1 MTNTSE
7 LYALLVGIDRYD
19 PRSRVPNLR
28 GCVND
33 VAAMADLLQRTFAVP
48 AANLRQLTNEAA
60 TQQAIKLAFRHF
72 LIEKAKAWAQA
83 GRHGAPPAFL
93 FHYSGHGSQAR
104 DETGTEPDGMDE
116 TLVAHDSRL
125 PGIYDI
131 KDWELGQFI
140 AELNEYSDN
149 VTIIL
154 DCCHSGSGTRNV
166 LSAPADQTLAQTRR
180 CLPDLRP
187 QPPESQRPATLAT
200 ARAINTSNWELGDK
214 HVLLAGCRD
223 KEEANEYALV
233 DGAQR
238 RWHGAMTYFLQRELT
253 QLPPNRSLTYRELH
267 ERIRQQVNSAYPNQM
282 PQCEGDRD
290 RELFGGLRPQR
301 DAFYNIVAKRDGL
314 IWIDGGMAHGLTS
327 GALLDV
333 YPPTTRTLSDAGAPI
348 ARLQIEAEGAVE
360 SGCVVVSGDMTAVA
374 LHSRCRL
381 YQLSYSNRQ
390 RNVLLAVADA
400 PLATAIRQRLG
411 PQQDAN
417 LVDVSPYLRVVE
429 NAADFRV
436 ARQKERLEIQDNSG
450 QLLVA
455 PFAVNDLDG
464 LASDLAHLARYHNA
478 LELRNTAPHSELAGA
493 IRLDMKELAF
503 DPHTQQ
509 PFTQEIQRT
518 PGGELINSA
527 TARVVWEIT
536 NQSTQ
541 PLYVTLLGF
550 AWDWSVA
557 QLYPDTAGAHEALAP
572 GRTVAIGFSNRRS
585 EQFILQVPQDM
596 TERRDRFK
604 VIATV
609 QETNFDVLKQGALK
623 SPFTARAM
631 APTADRPLSP
641 LEQILQSAMLGG
653 QRSAY
658 GPPPATTED
667 EWTTAE
673 LEVTTVAA
681 PDRMAR
687 TVTGGVRT
695 VLPAFALEVEP
706 PPGFTGSV
714 RIVTAN
720 QSTRVA
726 NSTSDL
732 QLPPGLISAPRS
744 FRAGETAALLQFE
757 PVLFTA
763 TRSAT
768 PTGAFLEIEAND
780 AARQTIT
787 PATPFKL
794 HLNEPTVDAAPRFAV
809 AFDGSFYYPVG
820 RSTVDAQTIA
830 VEWLPPSD
838 AEDVQPLR
846 STRGV
851 GRVLKLYLYKI
862 VGYQDAGL
870 GLRRVRF
877 APLSE
882 AGEPGADETAVEV
895 PQGVLY
901 YSAVDPALFR
911 AGDRIAVGVHGFSAE
926 SKEQARWLCTMPPQT
941 GIHYDHVLTFDYESF
956 NTGISENGRMLADAL
971 RAALFNQMPGIKV
984 DLFAH
989 SMGTMITRCMVEL
1002 WGGDAFVNRC
1012 FLAGPPNSGTRLAE
1026 LKKFVPWVTTL
1037 ALNNAAWW
1045 TPAAIGG
1052 WSLQKLAEDGV
1063 AVEDLR
1069 PNAPILHDLNH
1080 STKPVTTPYFIL
1092 VGQNNK
1098 PLHLDATA
1106 WERLK
1111 QKVLG
1116 SVDVALD
1123 TFFSDQNDLVI
1134 AVQSMMGVRNGQY
1147 PAGLLKTAQVNCTHF
1162 EYFTNEQSQQQ
1173 LLTWLKE

>member
-1 MTNTSE
+1 MSNASE
-7 LYALLVGIDRYD
+7 LYTLLVGIDRYD

-48 AANLRQLTNEAA
+48 AANIRQLTNEAA
-60 TQQAIKLAFRHF
+60 THQAIKLAFRHF

-83 GRHGAPPAFL
+83 GRTDPPPAFL

-131 KDWELGQFI
+131 KDWELGQLI
-140 AELNEYSDN
+140 AELNEYSAN

-154 DCCHSGSGTRNV
+154 DCCHSGSGTRDLVV
-166 LSAPADQTLAQTRR
+166 LADESIAKARR
-180 CLPDLRP
+180 CPPDTRP
-187 QPPESQRPATLAT
+187 QPPESQRPTTLAMT
-200 ARAINTSNWELGDK
+200 RAINTSNWELGDK

-223 KEEANEYALV
+223 KELANEYALV
-233 DGAQR
+233 DGNQR

-253 QLPPNRSLTYRELH
+253 QLPPNSSLTYRELH
-267 ERIRQQVNSAYPNQM
+267 ERIRHQVNSAYPNQM

-301 DAFYNIVAKRDGL
+301 DAFFTVVAKRDGL
-314 IWIDGGMAHGLTS
+314 IWIDGGVAHGLTS
-327 GALLDV
+327 GALLDA
-333 YPPTTRTLSDAGAPI
+333 YPPTTRTVADAGAPL
-348 ARLQIEAEGAVE
+348 ARLQIEEEGAVE
-360 SGCVVVSGDMTAVA
+360 SGCVVISGDMAAVA
-374 LHSRCRL
+374 LHSRCCL

-390 RNVLLAVADA
+390 RKVLLAVPNAGLAD
-400 PLATAIRQRLG
+400 AIRQRLG
-411 PQQDAN
+411 PQADPN
-417 LVDVSPYLRVVE
+417 FIDVSSYLRVVE
-429 NAADFRV
+429 GTADFRV
-436 ARQKERLEIQDNSG
+436 ALQNERLEIQDNSG

-455 PFAVNDLDG
+455 PFATNELDS
-464 LASDLAHLARYHNA
+464 LAMDLAHLARYHNA

-493 IRLDMKELAF
+493 IRLEMKELAF
-503 DPHTQQ
+503 DPNTQQ
-509 PFTQEIQRT
+509 PLAQKIQRT

-527 TARVVWEIT
+527 TTKVVWEIT
-536 NQSTQ
+536 NQSSQ

-572 GRTVAIGFSNRRS
+572 GRTVSIGLSNRRT
-585 EQFILQVPQDM
+585 EQFILQVSAGM

-609 QETNFDVLKQGALK
+609 QETNFDVLMQGALK
-623 SPFTARAM
+623 SPFTTKSV
-631 APTADRPLSP
+631 APATDRPLSP

-673 LEVTTVAA
+673 LAVTTVAA
-681 PDRMAR
+681 PDRMTR

-695 VLPAFALEVEP
+695 ALPAFALEVEP
-706 PPGFTGSV
+706 PLGFTGSV
-714 RIVTAN
+714 RVMTAN
-720 QSTRVA
+720 QSTRAA
-726 NSTSDL
+726 NDTLDL
-732 QLPPGLISAPRS
+732 QVPPGIATQPERFVLAPFVATR
-744 FRAGETAALLQFE
+744 TAA
-757 PVLFTA
+757 PG
-763 TRSAT
+763 
-768 PTGAFLEIEAND
+768 GAFLEIEAD
-780 AARQTIT
+780 DVARQAVTA
-787 PATPFKL
+787 ATPLKL
-794 HLNEPTVDAAPRFAV
+794 HLNETVGEVEPLFAV
-809 AFDGSFYYPVG
+809 AFDGNFYYPVG
-820 RSTVDAQTIA
+820 RSTGDPQTVAVD
-830 VEWLPPSD
+830 WLPSSD
-838 AEDVQPLR
+838 LSTGELSPEDRAEVQPLR

-851 GRVLKLYLYKI
+851 GRVLKLYLYKM
-862 VGYQDAGL
+862 VGVTDATL

-882 AGEPGADETAVEV
+882 AGEPEADETAVTL
-895 PQGVLY
+895 PTGVLY
-901 YSAVDPALFR
+901 YRGIDPERFR
-911 AGDRIAVGVHGFSAE
+911 PHDRIAVAVHGFSAE
-926 SKEQARWLCTMPPQT
+926 SKEQARWLCTMPPQA
-941 GIHYDHVLTFDYESF
+941 GVHYDHVLTFDYESF

-971 RAALFNQMPGIKV
+971 RAARLDQIPGIKV

-1002 WGGDAFVNRC
+1002 WGGDAIVRRC
-1012 FLAGPPNSGTRLAE
+1012 FLAGPPNGGTRLAE
-1026 LKKFVPWVTTL
+1026 VKKFVPWVTTL

-1052 WSLQKLAEDGV
+1052 WALQKLAEDGV

-1069 PNAPILHDLNH
+1069 PNSSILHDLNH

-1098 PLHLDATA
+1098 PPHLDATA

-1134 AVQSMMGVRNGQY
+1134 AVQSMLGVRNGQY
-1147 PAGLLKTAQVNCTHF
+1147 PANLLKTALVNCTHF
-1162 EYFTNEQSQQQ
+1162 EYFTTEESQQQ
-1173 LLTWLKE
+1173 LLTWLKG

>member
-1 MTNTSE
+1 MSNTSE

-33 VAAMADLLQRTFAVP
+33 VAAIDELLQRTFAVP
-48 AANLRQLTNEAA
+48 AANIRQLTNEAA
-60 TQQAIKLAFRHF
+60 THQAIKLAFRHF

-83 GRHGAPPAFL
+83 GRHGPPPAFL

-166 LSAPADQTLAQTRR
+166 LSAPTDPTMAQTRR

-187 QPPESQRPATLAT
+187 QPPASQRPATLAMT
-200 ARAINTSNWELGDK
+200 RAINTSNWELGDK

-223 KEEANEYALV
+223 KEESNEYALV
-233 DGAQR
+233 DGSQR

-253 QLPPNRSLTYRELH
+253 QLPPNHALTYRELH

-301 DAFYNIVAKRDGL
+301 DAFYTVVAKRDGL
-314 IWIDGGMAHGLTS
+314 IWIDGGVAHGLTS

-333 YPPTTRTLSDAGAPI
+333 YPPTTRTMTAAGAPL
-348 ARLQIEAEGAVE
+348 ARLQVEEEGAVE
-360 SGCVVVSGDMTAVA
+360 SGCVVVSGDTAVA
-374 LHSRCRL
+374 LHARCRL
-381 YQLSYSNRQ
+381 YQLSYSNLQ
-390 RNVLLAVADA
+390 RKVLLAVPDA
-400 PLATAIRQRLG
+400 QVTHAIRQRLG
-411 PQQDAN
+411 PQQDPN
-417 LVDVSPYLRVVE
+417 RIDVSTYLRVVE
-429 NAADFRV
+429 GAADFRV
-436 ARQKERLEIQDNSG
+436 AFQNERLEIQDNSG

-455 PFAVNDLDG
+455 PLAATDLDG
-464 LASDLAHLARYHNA
+464 LATDLAHLARYHNA

-493 IRLDMKELAF
+493 IRLTMKELAF

-509 PFTQEIQRT
+509 PLAQEIQRT
-518 PGGELINSA
+518 SGGELINSD
-527 TARVVWEIT
+527 TTRVVWEIT
-536 NQSTQ
+536 NQSSQ

-550 AWDWSVA
+550 GWDWSIA
-557 QLYPDTAGAHEALAP
+557 QLYPDTAGANEALAP
-572 GRTVAIGFSNRRS
+572 GRQVSLGLSNRRS
-585 EQFILQVPQDM
+585 EQRILQVASGM

-609 QETNFDVLKQGALK
+609 QETNFDTLRQGALK
-623 SPFTARAM
+623 SPFVAKAV
-631 APTADRPLSP
+631 APATDRPLSP
-641 LEQILQSAMLGG
+641 LEQILQSAVLGG
-653 QRSAY
+653 QRNIY

-681 PDRMAR
+681 PDRMTR

-695 VLPAFALEVEP
+695 ALPAFALAVEP

-714 RIVTAN
+714 RMMTAK
-720 QSTRVA
+720 QSTRAA
-726 NSTSDL
+726 NDTLDL
-732 QLPPGLISAPRS
+732 QAPPGLASQPERFVPVS
-744 FRAGETAALLQFE
+744 FVATRTAA
-757 PVLFTA
+757 PG
-763 TRSAT
+763 
-768 PTGAFLEIEAND
+768 GAFLEIEADD
-780 AARQTIT
+780 AARQTVT
-787 PATPFKL
+787 AATPLKL
-794 HLNEPTVDAAPRFAV
+794 HLNAPAGAAETLFAV

-820 RSTVDAQTIA
+820 RSAGDPQTVA
-830 VEWLPPSD
+830 VDWLPPSD
-838 AEDVQPLR
+838 LPSGDLSPGDTAEVQPLR

-851 GRVLKLYLYKI
+851 GRVLKLYLYKMI
-862 VGYQDAGL
+862 GVTDATL

-882 AGEPGADETAVEV
+882 AGEPEADETAVTV
-895 PQGVLY
+895 PEGVLY
-901 YSAVDPALFR
+901 YSGVDPEHF
-911 AGDRIAVGVHGFSAE
+911 GPNERIAVAVHGFSAE
-926 SKEQARWLCTMPPQT
+926 SKEQARWLCTRPPQT
-941 GIHYDHVLTFDYESF
+941 GVHYDHVLTYDYESF
-956 NTGISENGRMLADAL
+956 NTGIRENGRMLADAL
-971 RAALFNQMPGIKV
+971 RAARLDRIPGLQV

-989 SMGTMITRCMVEL
+989 SMGTVITRCMVEL
-1002 WGGDAFVNRC
+1002 WGGEAFVRRC
-1012 FLAGPPNSGTRLAE
+1012 FLAGPPNGGTRLAE
-1026 LKKFVPWVTTL
+1026 IKKFVPWVTTL
-1037 ALNNAAWW
+1037 ALNDVAFW

-1052 WSLQKLAEDGV
+1052 WALQKLAEDGI

-1069 PNAPILHDLNH
+1069 PNSPILHDLNT
-1080 STKPVTTPYFIL
+1080 STKAVTTPYFIL
-1092 VGQNNK
+1092 AGQNDK

-1106 WERLK
+1106 WQRLK
-1111 QKVLG
+1111 HKVLG
-1116 SVDVALD
+1116 RVDVAMDAL
-1123 TFFSDQNDLVI
+1123 FSDQNDLVI
-1134 AVQSMMGVRNGQY
+1134 AVKSMVGVRNGQY
-1147 PAGLLKTAQVNCTHF
+1147 PAHLLKTAQINCTHF
-1162 EYFTNEQSQQQ
+1162 EYFTNEQSQQR